1 MCVQITNASSDDV
14 RFADKER
21 ARLKRISAR
30 IDSNGTGYVA
40 RPTQAKSTQWI
51 YATRILQSAMMFT
64 YQTPIARRDDQ
75 DGAARNKRANI

>member
-51 YATRILQSAMMFT
+51 YATKNSSE
-64 YQTPIARRDDQ
+64 RDDVHLSNA
-75 DGAARNKRANI
+75 DRTAR